1 MFCVSGT
8 VTGKYTKHCEKNVHV
23 GNVSMCIKILIQIK
37 FHLYIFSLFT

>member
-23 GNVSMCIKILIQIK
+23 GNVSVYQDID
-37 FHLYIFSLFT
+37 SD